1 VKLKN
6 IRIKKYK
13 LLRFYLA
20 RYEAYKKSVSS
31 FGISDHV
38 LDELEVSLKKV
49 LFIIYQYHYWNK
61 KILFVGVPYSTNR
74 KFVNLLSE
82 SNHTF
87 LPKSVWFKG
96 LLGNKGFISKD
107 FKNLLHYKNFL
118 DMDINP
124 HLIVLFNE
132 ENLENLVPEVSKLN
146 IPIIYFGRTVKGV
159 ERVTYFVEGRFFTKN
174 MKDFYQFLIYSIVK
188 QKTKNNGIL

>member
-1 VKLKN
+1 
-6 IRIKKYK
+6 
-13 LLRFYLA
+13 
-20 RYEAYKKSVSS
+20 
-31 FGISDHV
+31 
-38 LDELEVSLKKV
+38 
-49 LFIIYQYHYWNK
+49 
-61 KILFVGVPYSTNR
+61 
-74 KFVNLLSE
+74 
-82 SNHTF
+82 
-87 LPKSVWFKG
+87 
-96 LLGNKGFISKD
+96 
-107 FKNLLHYKNFL
+107 LLHYKNFL

-146 IPIIYFGRTVKGV
+146 IPIIYFGRAVKGV